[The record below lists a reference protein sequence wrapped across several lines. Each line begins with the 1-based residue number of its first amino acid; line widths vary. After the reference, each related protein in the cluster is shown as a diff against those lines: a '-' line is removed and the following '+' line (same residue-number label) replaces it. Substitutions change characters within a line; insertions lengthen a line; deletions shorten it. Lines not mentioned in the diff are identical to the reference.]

1 MPEKQSVTGEGIRR
15 LCLHLPSPLLP
26 LGEGGE
32 GKKQAYC
39 VVMRTYARGRTSKMS
54 QPLTSENLPLN

>member
-32 GKKQAYC
+32 GKKRTYC
-39 VVMRTYARGRTSKMS
+39 VVMRTYARGRKSKVLLS
-54 QPLTSENLPLN
+54 LTSEHLPLI